1 MRKNIFWTGGFDST
15 FRLLQLIEDVSVSE
29 IYLYFIS
36 LVIDNVE
43 SSDVRRMSIPQELE
57 TMQLILSNIDK
68 SKIKQFTIIGK
79 SEDLLYYT
87 FQFSYQFMNYISKDK
102 IEYSDINK
110 VYFFDLYVNGLV
122 LRPITQWGA
131 ITQILDELDISAEIC
146 LEKGGGIWSRINKFV
161 IDGQI
166 QFDKMRSLSAFLR
179 YQIPLFNID
188 RESMLDISKE
198 KKWNSILELTW
209 SCWYPKSG
217 EQCGSCFT
225 CVRRPLL

>member
-15 FRLLQLIEDVSVSE
+15 FRLLQLIEDDNVSE

-36 LVIDNVE
+36 LVIDNLE
-43 SSDVRRMSIPQELE
+43 SSDVRRKSVSQELE
-57 TMQLILSNIDK
+57 TMQLILNRIDK

-87 FQFSYQFMNYISKDK
+87 FQFPYAFMNYISKEN

-131 ITQILDELDISAEIC
+131 ITQILDDLDIVAEIC
-146 LEKGGGIWSRINKFV
+146 LEKGGGIWSRIKKFV
-161 IDGQI
+161 NNGQI
-166 QFDKMRSLSAFLR
+166 NFDNMRALLAFSK
-179 YQIPLFNID
+179 YEIPLFDVSRDDMI
-188 RESMLDISKE
+188 DISKE
-198 KKWNSILELTW
+198 NGWISILELTW
-209 SCWYPKSG
+209 SCWYPKNG
-217 EQCGSCFT
+217 EQCGKCFT
-225 CVRRPLL
+225 CIRRPLL